1 MISSG
6 SLSNPS
12 SQVQTLAPSEASG
25 KSGGDDGPAQPG
37 SFAGHKVCV
46 VGIDRAILLQC
57 LYEFATGRNN
67 HFPEIKELMD
77 KSSTWVLSD
86 QEALQLASDEY
97 LPSYRYIKGRLVDV
111 YIKNNYINFRRYNEL
126 HGEGQ
131 CQAAVKE
138 AISRDYALQQ
148 KYDRLVPGQEWP
160 ENSTDDPLQTS
171 KTPKKIPESEVLPVK
186 NEQLRRLQSTE
197 GPDSPEP
204 QPSEGPE
211 EMDYKNLANVL
222 RILAVYDVQPRQQLS
237 KP

>member
-1 MISSG
+1 MFSSG
-6 SLSNPS
+6 LSLSNPS
-12 SQVQTLAPSEASG
+12 SQVPTLVPSEASG
-25 KSGGDDGPAQPG
+25 KSGRDDGPAQPG

-67 HFPEIKELMD
+67 YFPEIKELMD

-86 QEALQLASDEY
+86 QEAQNLASDEHR
-97 LPSYRYIKGRLVDV
+97 PSFRYIKGRLVEV
-111 YIKNNYINFRRYNEL
+111 YIKNNYIDFRRYNEL

-138 AISRDYALQQ
+138 AISRDYALQH
-148 KYDRLVPGQEWP
+148 GQEWP
-160 ENSTDDPLQTS
+160 ENSTDDPLQNS

-222 RILAVYDVQPRQQLS
+222 RMLAVYDVQPRQQLS